1 MRRDCDVA
9 YNSAVVQQA
18 SQHQVFP
25 PQIAPYIDVA
35 AYLLDARAP
44 AATLYFDR
52 LLKGK
57 ELILLTKSL
66 QAEKRTTE
74 QWESFFH
81 QHGYPCFII
90 DSAEGKGFS
99 DVLDYLATLLHRKL
113 AAASERGILHAT
125 LRLAALGVP
134 NVGKS
139 TFLNQLIGRK
149 RLRTGNKPGITRGR
163 QWVRLFDDV
172 EVLDTPG
179 VLRDPEALNR
189 RKPYWLL
196 LNLMPYDFKLRE
208 EAIMLLMKTLDAR
221 GWQKL
226 LRFFKA
232 PPEAEQPADWLALL
246 ELVAAGR
253 GFGIKGDNEVDRA
266 ATTLIKSFQDGR
278 FGRISLEY
286 PHSAEITSPFFGN
299 RTGPK

>member
-1 MRRDCDVA
+1 M
-9 YNSAVVQQA
+9 
-18 SQHQVFP
+18 FP
-25 PQIAPYIDVA
+25 PQIAPYLDVA
-35 AYLLDARAP
+35 AYLLDSRAP
-44 AATLYFDR
+44 AATLYFDP

-57 ELILLTKSL
+57 ELLLLTRSL
-66 QAEKRTTE
+66 QADKSATA
-74 QWESFFH
+74 QWHRFFR
-81 QHGYPCFII
+81 QHGYPCFVI
-90 DSAEGKGFS
+90 DAVEGKGFS
-99 DVLDYLATLLHRKL
+99 EVLDYLATLLHRKL
-113 AAASERGILHAT
+113 AEASERGIMHAT

-179 VLRDPEALNR
+179 VLREPSALNR

-208 EAIMLLMKTLDAR
+208 EALGLLMEVLDAR

-226 LRFFKA
+226 MRFFKA
-232 PPEAEQPADWLALL
+232 PVDAEQPGDWLELL

-253 GFGIKGDNEVDRA
+253 GFALKGNNELDRA
-266 ATTLIKSFQDGR
+266 ANIAIKSFQDGR

-286 PHSAEITSPFFGN
+286 PQTAQITSPFFGTAA
-299 RTGPK
+299 TGK